1 MVIANRSVRSSFAF
15 ICRQSGLSL
24 RSIAASIFVMGMV
37 LAAAGVAPVA
47 AQSPVQFF
55 GSFQSYPQYSA
66 QNAQGLV
73 ANAQGNLYI
82 SGSHAVAYIPV
93 DVNGN
98 PQSGQTLSCSPGHG
112 GNGPASGTGAVTG
125 MAIDNVNNVIF
136 RADLGGPNGEPD
148 VEEIALS
155 GPNSTECTFSYL
167 GSGWSMPSS
176 VTVDSSSNV
185 YVLDAGTGKIVKLAP
200 NGIGGYNQSTV
211 YTNSELDD
219 TTGLSIDS
227 AGNFYVASGFNYGYS
242 PLGSPTATA
251 VYMITNNGGG
261 SYSLPSAIGSG
272 WSSPSATTVDA
283 AGNVW
288 VVDCGLSDAGTN
300 CANGTVNLLVP
311 LGGGSYNQTV
321 YQTISGIRT
330 LMINQAGRIY
340 GFAYGSGS
348 NDAEVWTGGTPPH
361 NLGTY
366 AVGTPAPTVTLTVDF
381 MSAVIADGFNATTQG
396 AYTRDFRVVGGT
408 CTGASYSA
416 SQSCTVEVTFT
427 PKAPG
432 LRTGALV
439 VTDESGNVLGTNYL
453 YGTGTGPQAVF
464 SPSTEITLGGGFSSP
479 MGVAVDGNGNAYV
492 VDYTYP
498 TVVTKVPAGCADAG
512 CMTAMG
518 GGFYY
523 PDGVAVDGGGN
534 VYVAD
539 YGYQAVKEIPAG
551 CASSSCVTTLGGGFS
566 GPLGVA
572 VDGSG
577 NVYVADGAGSAVKEM
592 PAGCASSSCVIT
604 LGGGFSD
611 PNGVA
616 VDGSGNVYV
625 VDQNIYAVKEMPAG
639 CASSSCVTTL
649 GGGFST
655 PGGVA
660 VDGSGNV
667 YVADRAAVKEMP
679 AGCSSSSCVTTLASD
694 FTYVR
699 GVTVDGSGNVYVA
712 DGNGNEVKEVTR
724 ADPPN
729 LTFLAPTTVDTIDTT
744 DGPLSVTVEN
754 IGNAPLIFTSSGLTA
769 PGDFPQT
776 AGSGSPVNCA
786 NSGTVAAGA
795 SCNLSIEFAPLQLGL
810 LDETFGLYNNN
821 LNVASAQQ
829 LIGVQGT
836 STAAVAPVPD
846 TTATAVA
853 INPSAVTAGQA
864 VTITATVTDTNTPL
878 TTPTGTVNFTDT
890 VGSTTT
896 SLPGGAAVSLVLGVA
911 TLPSVTLSGAGTHT
925 ITATYAGVSNTFAGS
940 SGSGTT
946 MVTPSSNVGTATS
959 AIPVTLT
966 FTAAGTV
973 SSINVLTQGAT
984 NLEFKDALTG
994 DTCSVSTAYNI
1005 GDACTVNVTFTP
1017 AFAGPRY
1024 GAVVLEDGS
1033 GNVLATAFISGMGT
1047 GPQIAFGAGTALGT
1061 AMAPTA
1067 NGVALGKPTGIAMD
1081 GAGDLFIA
1089 DIENSRVVEIPAG
1102 GGAAQAITPTVNG
1115 IPLNNPAG
1123 IAVDG
1128 AGDLFIADVYNWRV
1142 VEVPAGGG
1150 AATVIAPT
1158 VNGTPLNNPV
1168 DVALDSA
1175 GDLIIADTWNNRI
1188 VEVSISGAT
1197 TVIAPTVN
1205 GLTLSYPSGIAVD
1218 GAGDLFIADTLN
1230 NRVVEVPAY
1239 GNPASAISPAA
1250 NGTPLNYPSGIVV
1263 DGAGD
1268 LFIADTL
1275 NNRVVEVPRDG
1286 SAATAFAPTINGIT
1300 LAYPN
1305 GIMLNGAGDLFVAD
1319 HGNSRVV
1326 ELHRSQPP
1334 ALSYAPTAVGV
1345 ESIDSPQTVTVENIG
1360 NATMT
1365 FSGLS
1370 VVADFPLDSSGAS
1383 VCTSATSLLAGA
1395 RCTLPIDFTPATAG
1409 VKNEFLTLTGD
1420 GSLVAQNILLS
1431 GNASQGTPTVTWPT
1445 ASAITYGQTLASSTL
1460 SGGGGSVAG
1469 SFAFTT
1475 PGTVPS
1481 AGTAPQGVTFT
1492 PTDAIDYNS
1501 VTGTVSVTVNIATA
1515 TVTLGSLA
1523 QTYTGSPLSATA
1535 ITNPTGL
1542 TVNFT
1547 YNGSSVAPTTAGTY
1561 TVVGTISDPNYTG
1574 TASGTLVIAKTTS
1587 TLTLGSLA
1595 QSYTGSPL
1603 SATAIT
1609 NPTGLTVNFT
1619 YNGSS
1624 VAPTTAGTYTV
1635 VGTISDTNYTG
1646 TNSGTLVISP
1656 ATATVTLGSMAQTYT
1671 GSPLSA
1677 TAITNPA
1684 GKTVTFT
1691 YTGINGTSYA
1701 TSATPPTAA
1710 GSYTVVA
1717 TISDTNYTGTNSGT
1731 LVISPATATV
1741 TLGSLAQTY
1750 TGSPLS
1756 ATAITN
1762 PSGKMVTFTYTGI
1775 GGTSY
1780 ATSSAPPTAVGSYTV
1795 VATISDTNY
1804 TGTNSGT
1811 LMISPATATVTLGS
1825 MAQTYTGS
1833 PL

>member
-577 NVYVADGAGSAVKEM
+577 NVYVADG
-592 PAGCASSSCVIT
+592 
-604 LGGGFSD
+604 
-611 PNGVA
+611 
-616 VDGSGNVYV
+616 
-625 VDQNIYAVKEMPAG
+625 
-639 CASSSCVTTL
+639 
-649 GGGFST
+649 
-655 PGGVA
+655 
-660 VDGSGNV
+660 
-667 YVADRAAVKEMP
+667 
-679 AGCSSSSCVTTLASD
+679 
-694 FTYVR
+694 
-699 GVTVDGSGNVYVA
+699 
-712 DGNGNEVKEVTR
+712 NGNEVKEVTR

-744 DGPLSVTVEN
+744 DGQLSVTVEN

-925 ITATYAGVSNTFAGS
+925 ITATYAGVSNTLAGS

-1175 GDLIIADTWNNRI
+1175 GDLFIADTWNNRI

-1395 RCTLPIDFTPATAG
+1395 RCTLPIDFTPATVG
-1409 VKNEFLTLTGD
+1409 VKNEFLTLTGN

-1561 TVVGTISDPNYTG
+1561 TVVGTISD
-1574 TASGTLVIAKTTS
+1574 
-1587 TLTLGSLA
+1587 
-1595 QSYTGSPL
+1595 
-1603 SATAIT
+1603 
-1609 NPTGLTVNFT
+1609 
-1619 YNGSS
+1619 
-1624 VAPTTAGTYTV
+1624 
-1635 VGTISDTNYTG
+1635 TNYTG

-1656 ATATVTLGSMAQTYT
+1656 ATATVTLGSM
-1671 GSPLSA
+1671 
-1677 TAITNPA
+1677 
-1684 GKTVTFT
+1684 
-1691 YTGINGTSYA
+1691 
-1701 TSATPPTAA
+1701 
-1710 GSYTVVA
+1710 
-1717 TISDTNYTGTNSGT
+1717 
-1731 LVISPATATV
+1731 
-1741 TLGSLAQTY
+1741 AQTY

-1804 TGTNSGT
+1804 SGTNSGT
-1811 LMISPATATVTLGS
+1811 LVISPATATVTLGS
-1825 MAQTYTGS
+1825 MAQT
-1833 PL
+1833 